1 MLVSITV
8 SFSRFVSLCLQFGA
22 EEEHYLSLSNSK
34 GEIAKCTTAKGDAYR
49 KEGDPDPAD
58 YEKLYF
64 KAEFTSMDKTNR
76 GKLTTSEFVQL
87 MMFLGYG
94 ERWKVDELLKSI
106 NKEGDGYIT
115 IDEFFA
121 AMDRPAVKEG
131 TSRLRNIFFK
141 FDDNKDGR
149 ATKEQILQGF
159 KDMGVEVDDEIK
171 AKVTKLDTNNDGK
184 VAYQDFVQSQLLAK
198 GVLK

>member
-1 MLVSITV
+1 MRIYYTKFDPLKFKKKIIIHNINY
-8 SFSRFVSLCLQFGA
+8 RFFHS
-22 EEEHYLSLSNSK
+22 S
-34 GEIAKCTTAKGDAYR
+34 
-49 KEGDPDPAD
+49 
-58 YEKLYF
+58 
-64 KAEFTSMDKTNR
+64 
-76 GKLTTSEFVQL
+76 
-87 MMFLGYG
+87 
-94 ERWKVDELLKSI
+94 
-106 NKEGDGYIT
+106 
-115 IDEFFA
+115 
-121 AMDRPAVKEG
+121 

>member
-1 MLVSITV
+1 MLL
-8 SFSRFVSLCLQFGA
+8 FL
-22 EEEHYLSLSNSK
+22 YLSIIRYKNVAIFLRIYYTKFDPLKFKKKIIIHN
-34 GEIAKCTTAKGDAYR
+34 INYR
-49 KEGDPDPAD
+49 
-58 YEKLYF
+58 
-64 KAEFTSMDKTNR
+64 
-76 GKLTTSEFVQL
+76 
-87 MMFLGYG
+87 
-94 ERWKVDELLKSI
+94 
-106 NKEGDGYIT
+106 
-115 IDEFFA
+115 FFHSS
-121 AMDRPAVKEG
+121 

-184 VAYQDFVQSQLLAK
+184 VAYQDFVQSQLLGK

>member
-1 MLVSITV
+1 MRLHSQNTIILGTFEVHQPRRGWLHHYRWILRRYGSARSQRRVLIFYDMLL
-8 SFSRFVSLCLQFGA
+8 FL
-22 EEEHYLSLSNSK
+22 YLSIILYKNVAIFWEYIIQNLIHSSLKKKIIIHN
-34 GEIAKCTTAKGDAYR
+34 INYR
-49 KEGDPDPAD
+49 
-58 YEKLYF
+58 
-64 KAEFTSMDKTNR
+64 
-76 GKLTTSEFVQL
+76 
-87 MMFLGYG
+87 
-94 ERWKVDELLKSI
+94 
-106 NKEGDGYIT
+106 
-115 IDEFFA
+115 FFHSS
-121 AMDRPAVKEG
+121 

>member
-1 MLVSITV
+1 MQNLIHSSLKKNIIHNINY
-8 SFSRFVSLCLQFGA
+8 RFFHS
-22 EEEHYLSLSNSK
+22 S
-34 GEIAKCTTAKGDAYR
+34 
-49 KEGDPDPAD
+49 
-58 YEKLYF
+58 
-64 KAEFTSMDKTNR
+64 
-76 GKLTTSEFVQL
+76 
-87 MMFLGYG
+87 
-94 ERWKVDELLKSI
+94 
-106 NKEGDGYIT
+106 
-115 IDEFFA
+115 
-121 AMDRPAVKEG
+121 

>member
-1 MLVSITV
+1 MRLHSQNTIILGTFEVHQPRRGWLHHYRWILRRYGSARSQRRV
-8 SFSRFVSLCLQFGA
+8 LSFTICFYFSYIYLLFVIKCRHFLRIYYAKFDPLKLKKIYIIHNINYRFFHS
-22 EEEHYLSLSNSK
+22 S
-34 GEIAKCTTAKGDAYR
+34 
-49 KEGDPDPAD
+49 
-58 YEKLYF
+58 
-64 KAEFTSMDKTNR
+64 
-76 GKLTTSEFVQL
+76 
-87 MMFLGYG
+87 
-94 ERWKVDELLKSI
+94 
-106 NKEGDGYIT
+106 
-115 IDEFFA
+115 
-121 AMDRPAVKEG
+121 